1 MLLELFLKVLA
12 CFCIPC
18 VFSGSFRG
26 SFPVRTALT
35 TAQGSVSCA
44 VFAYLTPGIL
54 KIPSLLYSVAHQG
67 LWMLWVSFSEV
78 NKSIK

>member
-44 VFAYLTPGIL
+44 VFAFDSRNFKNPLSAL
-54 KIPSLLYSVAHQG
+54 
-67 LWMLWVSFSEV
+67 FSGSSGAV
-78 NKSIK
+78 DVVGFFLRSK